1 MEGLFGDRQA
11 VDAEEVAINDTLLTV
26 SVPYTIRNSG
36 NIQVAIYKRYT
47 YS

>member
-26 SVPYTIRNSG
+26 SVLFS
-36 NIQVAIYKRYT
+36 IYNKE
-47 YS
+47 